1 MPAKSPFCLWQ
12 HSRLFAVVRVRWC
25 TIGVHEPHR
34 PAGAS
39 LGEPQ
44 HIVQGQVQGW
54 RHGVPAEYVLVP
66 RGGEGAE
73 KVWPHKGSRT
83 PSKEP
88 STCATERL
96 GLRWCQGVPGIP
108 WTFWQPGPASAQSP
122 EPAYR
127 QLGLRGVFRDPA
139 GPQHGEGG
147 RTADGREGGYR
158 GPRHPKIL
166 SMMTAGA
173 RDENAPW
180 GGWRRKE

>member
-1 MPAKSPFCLWQ
+1 
-12 HSRLFAVVRVRWC
+12 
-25 TIGVHEPHR
+25 
-34 PAGAS
+34 
-39 LGEPQ
+39 
-44 HIVQGQVQGW
+44 
-54 RHGVPAEYVLVP
+54 
-66 RGGEGAE
+66 
-73 KVWPHKGSRT
+73 VWPHKGSRT

-96 GLRWCQGVPGIP
+96 GLRWCQGAPGIP

-139 GPQHGEGG
+139 GPQHGEGS

>member
-1 MPAKSPFCLWQ
+1 MWVGVLLVYMSLTGPPLHPSVSLNTSCGGTGTRVAPRRSCGIC
-12 HSRLFAVVRVRWC
+12 SRPWRW
-25 TIGVHEPHR
+25 R
-34 PAGAS
+34 
-39 LGEPQ
+39 
-44 HIVQGQVQGW
+44 
-54 RHGVPAEYVLVP
+54 
-66 RGGEGAE
+66 GAE

-83 PSKEP
+83 PAKEP

-96 GLRWCQGVPGIP
+96 GLRWCQGALGIP

-147 RTADGREGGYR
+147 RTADGSEGGYR

>member
-1 MPAKSPFCLWQ
+1 M
-12 HSRLFAVVRVRWC
+12 FAVVRVGWC
-25 TIGVHEPHR
+25 TIGVHEPHQ
-34 PAGAS
+34 PAVAS

-44 HIVQGQVQGW
+44 HHIVQGQVQGY

-66 RGGEGAE
+66 RDGEGAE
-73 KVWPHKGSRT
+73 NVWPHRGSRT
-83 PSKEP
+83 LSKEP

-96 GLRWCQGVPGIP
+96 GLRWCQGAPGIP

-127 QLGLRGVFRDPA
+127 QLALRGVFRDPA

-147 RTADGREGGYR
+147 RTADGREGGY
-158 GPRHPKIL
+158 GDPRHPKIL
-166 SMMTAGA
+166 SMINAGA
-173 RDENAPW
+173 RDESAPW

>member
-1 MPAKSPFCLWQ
+1 MPRPLM
-12 HSRLFAVVRVRWC
+12 RWC
-25 TIGVHEPHR
+25 SIVFAREPLHVTGTRVAPRRSCRICSR
-34 PAGAS
+34 PS
-39 LGEPQ
+39 
-44 HIVQGQVQGW
+44 
-54 RHGVPAEYVLVP
+54 R
-66 RGGEGAE
+66 RRGAE
-73 KVWPHKGSRT
+73 KVRPHKRSRT
-83 PSKEP
+83 LSKGP
-88 STCATERL
+88 ATCTTERL
-96 GLRWCQGVPGIP
+96 GLRWCQGGPGIP
-108 WTFWQPGPASAQSP
+108 WTFWQPSPASAQSS
-122 EPAYR
+122 ELEYR